1 MDYLALIDK
10 LQSLPEDKQ
19 ATVFD
24 FVEFLHSRYQV
35 SHHQEQNLT
44 NSSLATLLKTPLLVN
59 DFKPMSRKEANERKN
74 YSSKP

>member
-1 MDYLALIDK
+1 MDYPALIDK

-35 SHHQEQNLT
+35 SRHQEQNLT
-44 NSSLATLLKTPLLVN
+44 DLSLATLLKNPLLVD
-59 DFKPMSRKEANERKN
+59 DFERMSREEANERKN
-74 YSSKP
+74 YPSKP

>member
-1 MDYLALIDK
+1 MDYHALIDK

-35 SHHQEQNLT
+35 SRHQEQSMT
-44 NSSLATLLKTPLLVN
+44 DSSLATLLNNPILVD
-59 DFKPMSRKEANERKN
+59 DFKPMSREEANERKN

>member
-1 MDYLALIDK
+1 MDYPVLIDK

-35 SHHQEQNLT
+35 SRHQEQNLT
-44 NSSLATLLKTPLLVN
+44 NSSLATLLNNPLLDN
-59 DFKPMSRKEANERKN
+59 DFKPMSREEANERKN

>member
-1 MDYLALIDK
+1 MDYPALIDK
-10 LQSLPEDKQ
+10 LQSLSEDKQ

-35 SHHQEQNLT
+35 SCHQEQNLT
-44 NSSLATLLKTPLLVN
+44 NSSLATLLKNPLLVN
-59 DFKPMSRKEANERKN
+59 DFKPMSREEANERKN

>member
-1 MDYLALIDK
+1 MDYPALIDK

-35 SHHQEQNLT
+35 SCQEQNLT
-44 NSSLATLLKTPLLVN
+44 NSSLATLIKPPLLVN
-59 DFKPMSRKEANERKN
+59 DFKPMSREEANERKN

>member
-1 MDYLALIDK
+1 MDYPALIDK

-24 FVEFLHSRYQV
+24 FVEFLHSRYQA
-35 SHHQEQNLT
+35 SRHQEQNLT
-44 NSSLATLLKTPLLVN
+44 NSSLATLLKNPLLVN
-59 DFKPMSRKEANERKN
+59 DIKPMSREEANERKN